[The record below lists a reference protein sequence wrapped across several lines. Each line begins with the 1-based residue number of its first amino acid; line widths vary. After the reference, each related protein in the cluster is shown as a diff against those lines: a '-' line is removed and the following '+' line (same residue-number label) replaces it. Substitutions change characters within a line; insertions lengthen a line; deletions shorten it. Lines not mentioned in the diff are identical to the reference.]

1 MASVIERLTLDMLTP
16 TSVSVKKQQYVEVN
30 GTEYPIGEPWR
41 RAYVNSVF
49 GRQQVMD
56 EVPEPYRSA
65 IFAVWGD
72 EPTVEDP
79 VDESPVE
86 ETEEENESDAGSAE

>member
-1 MASVIERLTLDMLTP
+1 MADVIEKISLDMLTP
-16 TSVSVKKQQYVEVN
+16 TSVSVKKQQYVEVD

-41 RAYVNSVF
+41 RAYMNCTS
-49 GRQQVMD
+49 GRQQVQD

-72 EPTVEDP
+72 TPTVADP
-79 VDESPVE
+79 VGESPVE
-86 ETEEENESDAGSAE
+86 EDAGSAE